1 MTTSSTVPGINSAES
16 ARIAASEHIPDGWRL
31 WGPYLSER
39 AWGTVREDYSA
50 DGSAWDS
57 FPHDHARSRAYRWN
71 EDGMGGISDI
81 RQDLCFAIALWNG
94 VDPILKERMFGLTG
108 HQGNHGED
116 VKEYYYY
123 LDATPTASYL
133 KYLYK
138 YPQSPFPYSELVDAN
153 AKRSRTEWEYE
164 LLDTGVFGENR
175 YFDVFVEYAKAGAHD
190 ICIQITAH
198 NRGPEAAPL
207 HILPTLWFRNT
218 WSWDTRHAKPNLHR
232 SPQALAG
239 AALVIAEHKRLGAY
253 HLYAE
258 SDTDGNRPQL
268 LFTENET
275 NFQRIFQSP
284 NLSHYTKDGIHEAVV
299 NNKQDAVNGLGE
311 GTKVAAMY
319 HSIVAPGESVTVR
332 LRLQKAAEVTEPH
345 SDAKHT
351 LFGEEFTQTF
361 ADRVA
366 EADAFYERFTHP
378 TEGGVLSDD
387 AKNIQRQAFAG
398 LIWSK
403 QFYHFDVSKWLRGD
417 PLCPTPPSGRNQ
429 GRNHTW
435 KTLSIADV
443 LSMPDKWEYPWFAA
457 WDLAFHMIPF
467 AQIDPDFAKHQLIT
481 LCREWYMHPSGQ
493 LPAYEWAFSDVN
505 PPVHAWAALRVY
517 KIERKAMGKKRGE
530 PGDTNF
536 LKRIFHK
543 LLLNFTWWVNQK
555 DTRNNNVFEGGFLGL
570 DNIGVFDRSAPL
582 PLGGTLE
589 QADGTAWM
597 AMYCL
602 NMLAIALELASVDR
616 DYEDV
621 ATKFA
626 EHYVYIA
633 YAMNSMSDDNLP
645 LWDDEDGFYYDLLHI
660 PRESAKSNKEY
671 LPLKVRSWVGIIPLF
686 AVEAF
691 DADTLAAVPDF
702 RRRFEWFL
710 KHRPELAKGVAHI
723 GRRGQDE
730 RALFSLVAPER
741 LKRVLRRTLDEAEFL
756 SPYGIRSLSKHH
768 DKSPYQLNLD
778 GTDYSVEYTPGEST
792 TGLFGGNSNWRGPV
806 WFPLNYLLIESLQK
820 FDYVYGDNL
829 KVEMPTGSGK
839 ESSLWD
845 VSVELSRRLNRLL
858 LRDKQTGLR
867 PACGGIGAF
876 QNDPHFRD
884 HLMFYE
890 YFHGDNGAGLGA
902 SHQTGWTALIA
913 KTLAQSGE

>member
-1 MTTSSTVPGINSAES
+1 MNIAES
-16 ARIAASEHIPDGWRL
+16 ARLAASEHNPDGWRL

-50 DGSAWDS
+50 DGSAWEH

-71 EDGMGGISDI
+71 EDGLGGISDI
-81 RQDLCFAIALWNG
+81 RQDLCFAVALWNG

-108 HQGNHGED
+108 NQGNHGED

-133 KYLYK
+133 KFLYK
-138 YPQSPFPYSELVDAN
+138 YPQTPFPYSELVNVN
-153 AKRSRTEWEYE
+153 AGRSRTEWEYE
-164 LLDTGVFGENR
+164 LLDTGAFQENR
-175 YFDVFVEYAKAGAHD
+175 YFDVFVEYAKSEAHD

-198 NRGPEAAPL
+198 NRGPETAPL
-207 HILPTLWFRNT
+207 HLLPTLWFRNT
-218 WSWDTRHAKPNLHR
+218 WSWEDRHPKPNLCHVET
-232 SPQALAG
+232 SPEG
-239 AALVIAEHKRLGAY
+239 AALVVARHTRLGTY
-253 HLYAE
+253 HLNCETISGA
-258 SDTDGNRPQL
+258 GQPKL

-275 NFQRIFQSP
+275 NNERIFQSANASP
-284 NLSHYTKDGIHEAVV
+284 YTKDGINEAVIHGRG
-299 NNKQDAVNGLGE
+299 DAVNGLRE
-311 GTKVAAMY
+311 GTKVAAHY
-319 HSIVAPGESVTVR
+319 HADLASGESVIVR
-332 LRLQKAAEVTEPH
+332 LRLHKVDEETIPSTNTNYTQ
-345 SDAKHT
+345 
-351 LFGEEFTQTF
+351 FGDGFAQTF
-361 ADRVA
+361 AERIA

-387 AKNIQRQAFAG
+387 AKNVQRQAFAG

-403 QFYHFDVSKWLRGD
+403 QFYHYDVAKWLQGD
-417 PLCPTPPSGRNQ
+417 PLCPPPPKERNQ
-429 GRNHTW
+429 GRNQSWT
-435 KTLSIADV
+435 TFSVADV

-467 AQIDPDFAKHQLIT
+467 AQIDPDFAKHQLLM

-517 KIERKAMGKKRGE
+517 KIERRAQGKKRGE

-555 DTRNNNVFEGGFLGL
+555 DAMNNNVFEGGFLGL

-633 YAMNSMSDDNLP
+633 YAMNSISDNNLA
-645 LWDDEDGFYYDLLHI
+645 LWDEEDGFYYDLLHL
-660 PRESAKSNKEY
+660 PRECNEEKTKY
-671 LPLKVRSWVGIIPLF
+671 LPLKVRSWVGIMPLF
-686 AVEAF
+686 AVESF
-691 DADTLAAVPDF
+691 DAETLAVVPNF

-710 KHRPELAKGVAHI
+710 KHRPELARGVAHI
-723 GRRGQDE
+723 GERGKDD

-756 SPYGIRSLSKHH
+756 SPYGIRSLSKYHE
-768 DKSPYQLNLD
+768 DSPYRLNLD
-778 GTDYSVEYTPGEST
+778 GTDHRVEYTPAESVT
-792 TGLFGGNSNWRGPV
+792 SLFGGNSNWRGPI

-820 FDYVYGDNL
+820 FDFAYGDSL
-829 KVEMPTGSGK
+829 KVEMPSGSGN

-845 VSVELSRRLNRLL
+845 VSVELSRRLNRLF
-858 LRDKQTGLR
+858 LRDRETGRR
-867 PACGGIGAF
+867 PVCGGIGAF
-876 QNDPHFRD
+876 QDDPHFRD
-884 HLMFYE
+884 HILFYE

-902 SHQTGWTALIA
+902 SHQTGWTALVA
-913 KTLAQSGE
+913 KTLSQSGE